1 MNTDLATSARGAD
14 LGRTPTA
21 KQQRIE
27 VAVFLLLVVPSM
39 VLSFFVVR
47 QGGMSFVLTAYS
59 VILRDVGLVA
69 LVLFFL
75 WRNGEPLTRIGWRS
89 DGWARELILGALL
102 FVPFFFLANQLE
114 ATLLSSGLHAPAAPL
129 PFLEAEG
136 GLAQSALGLLLVL
149 VVAVAEE
156 TIFRGYLI
164 LRFRSI
170 AASPAFGIAMS
181 TLVFALG
188 HGYEGS
194 AGLVT
199 VGFMGLVFAAMYLWR
214 GSLIAPMAM
223 HFLQDFIG
231 VVVVPLLNHG

>member
-1 MNTDLATSARGAD
+1 MNPDPASSTHDAD
-14 LGRTPTA
+14 RTGPTPR
-21 KQQRIE
+21 QQRLE
-27 VAVFLLLVVPSM
+27 VSVFLLLVVPSM

-75 WRNGEPLTRIGWRS
+75 WRNGESLTRIGWRS
-89 DGWARELILGALL
+89 DGWVRELLLGAIL
-102 FVPFFFLANQLE
+102 FVPFFFLANLLE
-114 ATLLSSGLHAPAAPL
+114 ATLVRSGLHAPSAPL
-129 PFLEAEG
+129 PFLQAEG

-170 AASPAFGIAMS
+170 ATSTAFGVVMS
-181 TLVFALG
+181 TFVFALG

-199 VGFMGLVFAAMYLWR
+199 VGFMGLVFAVIYLWR
-214 GSLIAPMAM
+214 ASLVAPMAM

-231 VVVVPLLNHG
+231 VVVAPLLNHT